1 MKKLLIFVLVALS
14 SCASHKVKRKRIYV
28 EDLKQGNQLYSVK
41 NNPYFYFMID
51 STGGNHLVKTSALN
65 SQRVI
70 WTEKLSRK
78 Q

>member
-41 NNPYFYFMID
+41 NNSYFYFMID
-51 STGGNHLVKTSALN
+51 STGGKHLVKTHMLN
-65 SQRVI
+65 SNKVI
-70 WTEKLSRK
+70 WTEPLTRN
-78 Q
+78 